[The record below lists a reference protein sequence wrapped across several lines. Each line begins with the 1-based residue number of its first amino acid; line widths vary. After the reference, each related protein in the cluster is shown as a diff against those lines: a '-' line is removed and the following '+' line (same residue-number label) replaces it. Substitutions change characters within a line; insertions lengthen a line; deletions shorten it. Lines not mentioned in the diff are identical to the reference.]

1 MVKLQDHSALLESLG
16 RLLNPPPGEDF
27 SAYVASALR
36 TELKAAAALI
46 GEIPPGGQE
55 LQVLSGHPQ
64 DSLPRQLDLSSGP
77 LNPIL
82 DGQYCTL
89 GASELEQSGL
99 SLPDI
104 QAAVCAPLIDP
115 YGQTAGAIFTFF
127 EHPIEDSS
135 TISGILALISPRIA
149 EEMERKQAEELIL
162 QATEEIDHFS
172 TSLKE
177 IHRLN
182 VTDYD
187 SLEALF
193 QDYLE
198 TGCRVFEMEAGAI
211 LQQYE
216 TGLQVIHRSNPG
228 DDRADKTAQ
237 AAARVIEQKATLAM
251 SAQDFSDA
259 NITAWVGSPVFLE
272 DDAPAIIAFY
282 SSSPLGVPFELFHQE
297 ILELMAR
304 SVSSEAQR
312 RQALKRIQELKKQQD
327 GDYFLTSLLIRPLS
341 RPDFVS
347 ENHKIQCV
355 ANQKKT
361 FSFRHWDD
369 ELGGDL
375 ATAYSLDLNGRKHI
389 ALFNADAMGKSMQG
403 AGGALVCGSVFTSII
418 KRTRKNPMLQKY
430 SPERWLKHAFLELND
445 VFHSFDS
452 SMLISVNM
460 ALIDE
465 DSGTLYYVV
474 AEHPLP
480 VLYRNGRA
488 RFLPDPY
495 HYRKLGF
502 QDADSEIVI
511 TIHSMDAGD
520 CLIMGSDGR
529 DDILIPDS
537 HGSSYMNEDEH
548 LFLRIVE
555 EVDGDLDEL
564 MQALHARG
572 ELTDDLS
579 LLHLK
584 CIKHK
589 NSDARSRSRDLQY
602 QAQSEYSDGRFEKAY
617 GLAMEA
623 IELNPALSESMK
635 IASFSAKMLGRLKE
649 SADLGER
656 LFLRY
661 PDFFPNTIHLSNV
674 HYLQGNL
681 KRARDLFLR
690 ASRQKPDHPSGRRME
705 ALLRKKDSLITT

>member
-1 MVKLQDHSALLESLG
+1 MKVQDQSQLLSILG

-27 SAYVASALR
+27 SSYIASALQ
-36 TELKAAAALI
+36 TELQATAILI
-46 GEIPPGGQE
+46 GEIAPGAE
-55 LQVLSGHPQ
+55 TLQIISGHPET
-64 DSLPRQLDLSSGP
+64 SLAEIDLGTGPLAPLMQGESCFLSSTEIHHTGLP
-77 LNPIL
+77 
-82 DGQYCTL
+82 Y
-89 GASELEQSGL
+89 SGMK
-99 SLPDI
+99 
-104 QAAVCAPLIDP
+104 AAVCAPLIDP
-115 YGQTAGAIFTFF
+115 YGQTAGAILTFF
-127 EHPIEDSS
+127 ANEIQDSS
-135 TISGILALISPRIA
+135 TISGILKLIAPRMA

-182 VTDYD
+182 VTDYP
-187 SLEALF
+187 SLDALF

-198 TGCRVFEMEAGAI
+198 TGCRVFNMEAG
-211 LQQYE
+211 LV
-216 TGLQVIHRSNPG
+216 LRSRG
-228 DDRADKTAQ
+228 GVQDVVYRTDTDASHAD
-237 AAARVIEQKATLAM
+237 L
-251 SAQDFSDA
+251 FSDA
-259 NITAWVGSPVFLE
+259 TGKVLDQKSTLVLGPNEILESEIAIWVGSPMFLE
-272 DDAPAIIAFY
+272 DDAEAVLAFY
-282 SSSPLGVPFELFHQE
+282 STTEQNASFELFHQE

-312 RQALKRIQELKKQQD
+312 RQALKRIQAMKKQQD
-327 GDYFLTSLLIRPLS
+327 GDYFLTSLLLRPLN
-341 RPDFVS
+341 RPDFQS
-347 ENHKIQCV
+347 ENHEISCV
-355 ANQKKT
+355 VEQKKT

-375 ATAYSLDLNGRKHI
+375 STAFSLTLSNRKHI
-389 ALFNADAMGKSMQG
+389 ALLNADAMGKSMQG

-418 KRTRKNPMLQKY
+418 KRTRKNPVLQKY

-480 VLYRNGRA
+480 VIYRNGRA

-502 QDADSEIVI
+502 QGEESEIVI
-511 TIHSMDAGD
+511 TIHSLSPGD

-529 DDILIPDS
+529 DDILLPDS
-537 HGSSYMNEDEH
+537 RGSSYMNEDEQ

-555 EVDGDLDEL
+555 EVDGNVDEL
-564 MQALHARG
+564 IQALHARG
-572 ELTDDLS
+572 ELSDDLS
-579 LLHLK
+579 LIHSK
-584 CIKHK
+584 CIKH
-589 NSDARSRSRDLQY
+589 SDATARSRSRDYQK
-602 QAQSEYSDGRFEKAY
+602 QAQETYRNGDFEEAHR
-617 GLAMEA
+617 LARQA
-623 IELNPALSESMK
+623 IQLDPALSQSIK
-635 IASFSAKMLGRLKE
+635 VASYSAKMLGQLTE

-656 LFLRY
+656 LYLRH

-674 HYLQGNL
+674 HYLLGNL
-681 KRARDLFLR
+681 KRAKDLFSR
-690 ASRQKPDHPSGRRME
+690 ATNQVPNHPSGRKME
-705 ALLRKKDSLITT
+705 ALLRKKFTALI